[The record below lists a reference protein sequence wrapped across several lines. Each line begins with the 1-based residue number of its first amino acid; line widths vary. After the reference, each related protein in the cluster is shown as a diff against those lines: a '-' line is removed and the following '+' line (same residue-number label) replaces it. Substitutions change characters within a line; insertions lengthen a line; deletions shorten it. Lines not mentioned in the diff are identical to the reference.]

1 MASEKEIQKDVRE
14 KVLKIEWKLEEKK
27 FKLKN
32 EAKQN
37 YAD

>member
-14 KVLKIEWKLEEKK
+14 KVLKIKWKIEEKNV
-27 FKLKN
+27 KLKN
-32 EAKQN
+32 EAKLN